1 MISGMRSLAFI
12 FLALGACTAG
22 VTGTSGDGGGG
33 SGVTLDCNT
42 YCTRTQTNC
51 TAANAQYSGMD
62 TCMASCTHFPVGTLA
77 DTGGNT
83 LGCRIY
89 HAGNAATDPVTHC
102 IHAGPSGGGG
112 CGNPC
117 DGFCSLVVAECSTQ
131 YPSASDCAT
140 TCATF
145 ATTPPYSAAVT
156 AGDDLSC
163 RIYHATAASTDPTTH
178 CPHTGSDGGGVC
190 IN

>member
-1 MISGMRSLAFI
+1 MISAMRCQVVVSL
-12 FLALGACTAG
+12 LLSACTATVAG
-22 VTGTSGDGGGG
+22 NPGGG
-33 SGVTLDCNT
+33 SATLDCET
-42 YCTRTQTNC
+42 YCDRTMANC
-51 TAANAQYSGMD
+51 TGSNAQYSGSD
-62 TCMASCTHFPVGTLA
+62 TCMASCTHFPEGTLA
-77 DTGGNT
+77 DTSGNT

-89 HAGNAATDPVTHC
+89 HAGNAATDPTTHC
-102 IHAGPSGGGG
+102 IHAGPSGGGA

-117 DGFCSLVVAECSTQ
+117 DGFCSLVVAECPTQ

-140 TCATF
+140 VCATY

-156 AGDDLSC
+156 GGDDLSC
-163 RIYHATAASTDPTTH
+163 RIYHATAASVDPTTH